1 MFQIFLHYL
10 FLFFCAD
17 LLLTHLFCPRNARK
31 LKIFTVFR
39 LRLPEILYFC
49 IVFRKRH
56 CSSFQNELAPQNE
69 SEQN

>member
-1 MFQIFLHYL
+1 MFQIFLHFL
-10 FLFFCAD
+10 FL
-17 LLLTHLFCPRNARK
+17 LLRRFAVNSFVLPKKCT
-31 LKIFTVFR
+31 KIKYFTVFR